1 MSFNEKII
9 AIEEARKLYP
19 EFDQKFTDYLG
30 LGNSFNGAYNHFTID
45 DIKKYEPNNTTT
57 ILTVEKTVEPVT
69 KPTTKAT
76 VRKTATK

>member
-1 MSFNEKII
+1 MSFNQKII

-57 ILTVEKTVEPVT
+57 IVTAEKTVEPVT
-69 KPTTKAT
+69 KPTTKAA